1 MTEDKSVPRVQGRVV
16 GYIHWPGGR
25 KEEIREETIHYD
37 CSPEEKAELYAALK
51 RQQEARRFE
60 EAYQSSIPIVQEL
73 HRRMEQ
79 REIDDVAERLIRSAH
94 E

>member
-1 MTEDKSVPRVQGRVV
+1 MSQSTRRIYHGDGRV
-16 GYIHWPGGR
+16 
-25 KEEIREETIHYD
+25 EEITDSNEIILHL
-37 CSPEEKAELYAALK
+37 SPAQRAELYRALK
-51 RQQEARRFE
+51 KQEEEKQAERFE
-60 EAYQSSIPIVQEL
+60 AAYQSSIPIVQEL